1 MIFKSLK
8 LNMGKGGDGG
18 TERQGAQV
26 QLGTGEQCR
35 GPVDDGGSSKVLRP
49 DDEQGRKNV
58 LSVWYT
64 AQC

>member
-1 MIFKSLK
+1 M
-8 LNMGKGGDGG
+8 
-18 TERQGAQV
+18 E
-26 QLGTGEQCR
+26 
-35 GPVDDGGSSKVLRP
+35 GPVERNGQGHGFNWELASSTEEPVENGGSSKVLRP